1 MISLRV
7 VLIFRPYQF
16 HAANQQR
23 LFCTLF
29 IIILGIPLVDCLI
42 KVYLVGHPCDYA
54 VEAVSQS
61 LFQKSLALEM
71 GPYQFPLFIIQLL
84 TFSLFVITFLYEW
97 RKSVKGQRSVG
108 PMTLAPLPA
117 AHKGSQEA
125 FPVVGKTTPTSL
137 SAGFSDQHLRK
148 TTISHGMVS
157 KPQVIRQ
164 AWGDITM
171 NPNRLN
177 ANSPTGHIT
186 LSPLLTSPTG
196 FSSPQASIVAR
207 IGGLTLLA
215 LVFDLMILVFVIK
228 VLREDSTAIVL
239 ALKAH
244 CMSGQLVWYWISSS
258 PEIREATD
266 AKLART
272 FRKFLPET
280 FINIVAVPTAPPSP
294 TAHLSNDQM
303 LNEKTQSNLKNS
315 SIHIILH

>member
-1 MISLRV
+1 M
-7 VLIFRPYQF
+7 
-16 HAANQQR
+16 
-23 LFCTLF
+23 
-29 IIILGIPLVDCLI
+29 
-42 KVYLVGHPCDYA
+42 
-54 VEAVSQS
+54 
-61 LFQKSLALEM
+61 
-71 GPYQFPLFIIQLL
+71 
-84 TFSLFVITFLYEW
+84 
-97 RKSVKGQRSVG
+97 
-108 PMTLAPLPA
+108 
-117 AHKGSQEA
+117 GSQGK
-125 FPVVGKTTPTSL
+125 FPVVGKITSL
-137 SAGFSDQHLRK
+137 SAGFSDQQLQK
-148 TTISHGMVS
+148 TTISHGIVS
-157 KPQVIRQ
+157 EPQVIRQ
-164 AWGDITM
+164 EWGDITM

-177 ANSPTGHIT
+177 ANSPTGHLAIA
-186 LSPLLTSPTG
+186 LSPLMTTTTG

-215 LVFDLMILVFVIK
+215 LVLDLMILVFVIK

-280 FINIVAVPTAPPSP
+280 LINIVALPTAPPSP

-303 LNEKTQSNLKNS
+303 LTEKNQSNLKNP